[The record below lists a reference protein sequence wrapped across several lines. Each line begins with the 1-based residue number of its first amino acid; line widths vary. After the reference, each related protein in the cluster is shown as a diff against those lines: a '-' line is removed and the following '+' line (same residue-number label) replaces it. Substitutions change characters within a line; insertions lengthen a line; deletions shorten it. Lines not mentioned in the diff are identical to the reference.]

1 MSKTALVLSEPR
13 LIFVTREQLP
23 FTLHFLTNELF
34 SSCEFLDFP
43 PVILDVIEVPNSNEI
58 QITYAFRYE
67 VEK

>member
-1 MSKTALVLSEPR
+1 MQKTSFVLSEPH
-13 LIFVTREQLP
+13 LIFVTREHLP

-34 SSCEFLDFP
+34 SSSEFLDFP

-58 QITYAFRYE
+58 QITYAYRYE